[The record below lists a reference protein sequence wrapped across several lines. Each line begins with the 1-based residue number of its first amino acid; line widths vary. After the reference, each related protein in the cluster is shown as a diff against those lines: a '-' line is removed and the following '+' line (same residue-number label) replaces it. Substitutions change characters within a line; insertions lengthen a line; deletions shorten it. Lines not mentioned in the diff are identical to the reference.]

1 MIQWSNHSIV
11 QWLNGSMIRPIFR
24 LNIGGKT
31 VRLGERTL
39 IMGVVNVTP
48 DSFSDGGLYLDAEA
62 AIARA
67 VELARQGADWIDV
80 GGESTRP
87 GSRPIPAEEEAER
100 ILPVIRGIRRKL
112 PSLPISV
119 DTNKAWV
126 AEQAISEGADILNDI
141 SGLRFDPDVAKVARR
156 HKTPLILMHIR
167 GKPESM
173 QQRPFARSIWRSLR
187 QGLEWSVSRALTYGV
202 HRSQLIIDPG
212 LGFGK
217 SRSQNYEILKQL
229 DRLQPF
235 DLPILVGSSRKSF
248 IRVVVMPEQ
257 TSRQAT
263 RSHVKNSAQKS
274 RDAGAT
280 SQASSAVLQLG
291 DAAAVVAAILN
302 GAHIVRVHDVEHII
316 PAVRI
321 ADAIAGVK

>member
-1 MIQWSNHSIV
+1 
-11 QWLNGSMIRPIFR
+11 MIRPIFR

-173 QQRPFARSIWRSLR
+173 QQRPFARSIWRSLQ

-202 HRSQLIIDPG
+202 RRSQLIIDPG

-229 DRLQPF
+229 GRLQQF
-235 DLPILVGSSRKSF
+235 GLPILIGSSRKSF
-248 IRVVVMPEQ
+248 IRAVVMPEQ
-257 TSRQAT
+257 TSRQAM
-263 RSHVKNSAQKS
+263 RLHVKNSAQKS